1 MDAFFALLLDSCMPD
16 LSILDSLE
24 DVERLGLIEPRW
36 LQSDTYYKYCV
47 AQLPDW
53 KTSMSEILGTAFA
66 GQGDPLMDARVFDDC
81 ECFYD
86 FKRT

>member
-1 MDAFFALLLDSCMPD
+1 MPAFFALLLDSCMPD

-24 DVERLGLIEPRW
+24 DVERLGLIEW
-36 LQSDTYYKYCV
+36 LQSDTYYKYNV

-53 KTSMSEILGTAFA
+53 KTCMSQILGTAFA
-66 GQGDPLMDARVFDDC
+66 GRGDPLVDANVFDDC

-86 FKRT
+86 FKR